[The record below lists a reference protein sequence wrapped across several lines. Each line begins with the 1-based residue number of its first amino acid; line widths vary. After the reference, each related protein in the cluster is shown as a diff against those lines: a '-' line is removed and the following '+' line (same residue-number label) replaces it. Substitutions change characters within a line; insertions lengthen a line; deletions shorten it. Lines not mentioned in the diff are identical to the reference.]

1 MWIHGTSM
9 ILTGDDV
16 PFTYIWV
23 TRWTCF
29 PLWYIDPCPG
39 DESFLDGNDFF
50 VLSGGLTYL
59 YESYVFDLF
68 MLFLLCVVYSSSILA
83 LLQIRT
89 VCRQWS
95 GVFWII
101 QNMSASMLMNTKKRE
116 NREHES
122 TTEHDGG
129 V

>member
-1 MWIHGTSM
+1 MCLLSIVVYRPV
-9 ILTGDDV
+9 TGD
-16 PFTYIWV
+16 
-23 TRWTCF
+23 
-29 PLWYIDPCPG
+29 
-39 DESFLDGNDFF
+39 EAFLDGNDFF
-50 VLSGGLTYL
+50 VFSGGLTYL

-89 VCRQWS
+89 VCRLWS

-101 QNMSASMLMNTKKRE
+101 QNMSASMLSNTKKRE